1 MFPNKKFL
9 IVGLGS
15 MGQRRVGNLIAN
27 GIKKSQ
33 IFGFDKLPTRAQDV
47 SQKLGIKT
55 SSNFN
60 AFYKNIN
67 PDALIISTPPDQ
79 HHSYFLKAAH
89 DQKHFF
95 VETGTS
101 DKGYK
106 QLLSLLKPTFV
117 AAPSHTFHFYPA
129 IQKIK
134 KIITSNIIGR
144 PLYYSFHSGQYI
156 LNWQRPW
163 EKPLRGWFS
172 QKNTGAGREMF
183 IFQLRWLNEIVGTF
197 PKSIYG
203 FIGKFSGLPIGA
215 KDMYSAIVKY
225 PNRVVGNIVVDV
237 LTRKPE
243 VILKLTGTN
252 GNLEWNWQDFQIK
265 INTLKSSKIIPI
277 KKGYRRRGYIATEE
291 MYNNEIKEFLL
302 SIKNKKFPFYT
313 FNNDWRLIKIL
324 HTLEKNSRK
333 KELAKL

>member
-1 MFPNKKFL
+1 MLPNKKFL
-9 IVGLGS
+9 IIGLGS
-15 MGQRRVGNLIAN
+15 MGQRRIDNLIAN

-33 IFGFDKLPTRAQDV
+33 IFGFDKLPTRAHEV
-47 SQKLGIKT
+47 AQKLKIKT
-55 SSNFN
+55 FSDFKIAYQS
-60 AFYKNIN
+60 IN
-67 PDALIISTPPDQ
+67 PNILIISTPPDQ
-79 HHSYFLKAAH
+79 HDFYFLKAAH

-101 DKGYK
+101 DNGYRK
-106 QLLSLLKPTFV
+106 LISLLKPTFV

-134 KIITSNIIGR
+134 KIINKGTIGR

-163 EKPLRGWFS
+163 EKPLHGWFS

-183 IFQLRWLNEIVGTF
+183 IFQLRWLNELVDSF
-197 PKSIYG
+197 PKSIHG

-215 KDMYSAIVKY
+215 KDIYSAIVEY
-225 PNRVVGNIVVDV
+225 PNKVIGNIVVDV

-243 VILKLTGTN
+243 VILKLTGTK
-252 GNLEWNWQDFQIK
+252 GNIEWSWQDFQIK
-265 INTLKSSKIIPI
+265 VNTLKSSKIIPI
-277 KKGYRRRGYIATEE
+277 KKSYRRHGYIATEE

-302 SIKNKKFPFYT
+302 SIKNKKSPFYT
-313 FNNDWRLIKIL
+313 FEDDWRLIKIL
-324 HTLEKNSRK
+324 HTLEKNAHK
-333 KELAKL
+333 KNR